1 MNTGIYTAI
10 IVEPRKHPAMEFVLN
25 NFFNNLDL
33 RWNFM
38 IFHGLDNEEW
48 IKEIILKFPND
59 MQRVS
64 LLNINVKNLTVN
76 DYNKFIASKSFVEL
90 IPTETFLIFQ
100 TDTMI
105 CQSEKDLIYEFIKY
119 DYVGAPW
126 RKGLGS
132 IGGYVGNGGLSLRQK
147 TKMLEIINKVPYKV
161 KLAQPNLAKPNLA
174 EDLYYCGIYHKIP
187 MYKPTWEQAKLFSME
202 TEYSSRAFGL
212 HKTWHKNNLKDI
224 DLENRFPG
232 YNELVRLNS

>member
-1 MNTGIYTAI
+1 MTTGMYTAV

-25 NFFNNLDL
+25 NFFSNLDT

-48 IKEIILKFPND
+48 IKQIILKFPNHI
-59 MQRVS
+59 QRVS
-64 LLNINVKNLTVN
+64 LLNINVRNLTIN
-76 DYNKFIASKSFVEL
+76 EYSNFMTSKSIIEL
-90 IPTETFLIFQ
+90 IPTEIFLIFQ

-105 CQSEKDLIYEFIKY
+105 CPSEKDLIYDFIKY

-126 RKGLGS
+126 RNGLGT
-132 IGGYVGNGGLSLRQK
+132 IGGNVGNGGLSLRRK
-147 TKMLEIINKVPYKV
+147 TKMLEILNKVPYKV
-161 KLAQPNLAKPNLA
+161 KLTKPNLA

-202 TEYSSRAFGL
+202 TEYSSRTFGL